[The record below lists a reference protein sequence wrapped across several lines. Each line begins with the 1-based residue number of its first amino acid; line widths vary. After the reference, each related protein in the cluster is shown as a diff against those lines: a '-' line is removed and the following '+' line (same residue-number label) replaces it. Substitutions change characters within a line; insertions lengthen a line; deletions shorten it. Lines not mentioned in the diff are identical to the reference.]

1 LPEKERATWRE
12 AAVALILVGG
22 LGEARFV
29 ILCVCVCA
37 CVWGSERERKMERK
51 MERKREIC
59 RDGEIDRDIGR

>member
-29 ILCVCVCA
+29 ILCVCVLG
-37 CVWGSERERKMERK
+37 VKRERENGEKTIEKRRERER
-51 MERKREIC
+51 
-59 RDGEIDRDIGR
+59 